1 MCYNPRGRSVMAKKH
16 MYLYGRNSTYERI
29 MTDPGSVRMVYL
41 REGLSLPSL
50 EKAIAHKGI
59 PCERISASSLEK
71 MRPQKDLQGVVAK
84 VDLFEYTPSDV
95 LIGEALEGGRTLLF
109 LDRVND
115 PHNLGVIMR
124 LTACFGG
131 FSLVIPTHEAC
142 QVNETVLH
150 VASGGENYVPIA
162 SVNNLAPVI
171 DDAKKLGF
179 WIVGAVVD
187 DAAED
192 ITRVSLPFPLGLVL
206 GSEGSGI
213 RKGLQKRL
221 DIQAFIPMRG
231 APLSFNV
238 SMACGIFCHEIAKR
252 KNDGERR

>member
-1 MCYNPRGRSVMAKKH
+1 MAKKH

-29 MTDPGSVRMVYL
+29 MSRPGSVRTVYL

-50 EKAIAHKGI
+50 ERLIAHKKI
-59 PCERISASSLEK
+59 PCERISASSLDR

-84 VDLFEYTPSDV
+84 VDLYEYTPSEK
-95 LIGEALEGGRTLLF
+95 LISDALESGGTLIF

-115 PHNLGVIMR
+115 PHNLGVIIR
-124 LTACFGG
+124 LSACFGG
-131 FSLVIPTHEAC
+131 FSLIIPSREAC

-171 DDAKKLGF
+171 DEAKELGF
-179 WIVGAVVD
+179 WIAGAMVD
-187 DAAED
+187 EAAED
-192 ITRVSLPFPLGLVL
+192 ITRASLPFPLGLVL
-206 GSEGSGI
+206 GSEGGGI

-221 DIQAFIPMRG
+221 DIRAFIPMRG

-238 SMACGIFCHEIAKR
+238 SMACGIFCHEITKR
-252 KNDGERR
+252 KHDGEYR